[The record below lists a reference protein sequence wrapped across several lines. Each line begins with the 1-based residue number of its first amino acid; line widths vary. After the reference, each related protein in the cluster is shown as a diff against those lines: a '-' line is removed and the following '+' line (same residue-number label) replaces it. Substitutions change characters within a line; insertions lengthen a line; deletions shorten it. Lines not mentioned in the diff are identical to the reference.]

1 MARAKRKRNRSN
13 LKLALD
19 ATPERL
25 TKGDDSDFVNP
36 AEIDSFEQPIGRVR
50 RFKASHLDRLYSRQ
64 KLTWAQWYAGDWY
77 RKQHY
82 RAYSPVRVVSSYGER
97 TTGGDISYGLP
108 RSEAQLRARK
118 LVKDARDRFP
128 IQRQS
133 FMDKFLIHDDLPIYS
148 RRVSLRT
155 INEIQASLDRL
166 AGWLLVGA

>member
-77 RKQHY
+77 RQQHY
-82 RAYSPVRVVSSYGER
+82 RARYSLSVVSSYGER

-118 LVKDARDRFP
+118 LIKDARDRFP
-128 IQRQS
+128 IHMRS
-133 FMDKFLIHDDLPIYS
+133 LMDKLLIHDDLPIYS
-148 RRVSLRT
+148 RRISLRT
-155 INEIQASLDRL
+155 INEIQSSLDRL